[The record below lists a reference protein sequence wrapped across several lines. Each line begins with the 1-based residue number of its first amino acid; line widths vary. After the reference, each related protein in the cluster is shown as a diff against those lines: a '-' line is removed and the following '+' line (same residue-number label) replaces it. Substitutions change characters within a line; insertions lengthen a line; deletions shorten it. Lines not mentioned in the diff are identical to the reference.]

1 MFLFHENLLFLMIL
15 PGSGL
20 GLLPFAISPVVPT
33 DSINCEPGIILIM
46 YFLFFFDNN
55 VSTA

>member
-1 MFLFHENLLFLMIL
+1 MIL

-33 DSINCEPGIILIM
+33 HSINCEPGIIFNNII
-46 YFLFFFDNN
+46 FFFLII
-55 VSTA
+55 V

>member
-33 DSINCEPGIILIM
+33 GSSNCEPGIIFNNVFSF
-46 YFLFFFDNN
+46 FLF
-55 VSTA
+55 V

>member
-1 MFLFHENLLFLMIL
+1 MFLFHEKLTFLMIL

-33 DSINCEPGIILIM
+33 DSINCEPGIT
-46 YFLFFFDNN
+46 FNNVFSFFFFFFKII
-55 VSTA
+55 V